1 MRSKLN
7 ETKHLLEFFHAGTA
21 MKVVGAGVG
30 FINSA
35 IASGATIDAY
45 WLTVGQISAPIT
57 SRLLCL

>member
-30 FINSA
+30 LSI
-35 IASGATIDAY
+35 
-45 WLTVGQISAPIT
+45 LQ
-57 SRLLCL
+57 LLQVPPLMHTGLQ